1 MVVGTSLLLLSYFGR
16 KRTRSRASFLAR
28 VGEDSM
34 EGRELEVL
42 RVGRGGE
49 GKEWCVWLCLE
60 SD

>member
-1 MVVGTSLLLLSYFGR
+1 MVVGTSLLLSYFRR
-16 KRTRSRASFLAR
+16 KKRRSRASFLAC

-34 EGRELEVL
+34 EGRELGVL

>member
-1 MVVGTSLLLLSYFGR
+1 MVVGTSLLLSYFGR
-16 KRTRSRASFLAR
+16 KKKRSRASFLAC

-34 EGRELEVL
+34 EEGRELEVL